1 MVESLVT
8 SLKDVHLWEEKLR
21 VPFKVKFSIE
31 FSKGGPKSWPPFLTE
46 LTVENYNCPLSH
58 QMPYIGHVFDEP
70 TF

>member
-8 SLKDVHLWEEKLR
+8 SLKDVHLWEVKLR

-58 QMPYIGHVFDEP
+58 QMPYIVHVLDEN

>member
-8 SLKDVHLWEEKLR
+8 SLKYVHLWEEKLR
-21 VPFKVKFSIE
+21 VLFKVKLSIE

-58 QMPYIGHVFDEP
+58 QMPYIVHVLDEH

>member
-8 SLKDVHLWEEKLR
+8 SLKYVHLWEEKLR
-21 VPFKVKFSIE
+21 VPFKVKLSIE
-31 FSKGGPKSWPPFLTE
+31 SSKGGPKFWPPFLTE

-58 QMPYIGHVFDEP
+58 QMPYIVHVLDEN